1 MKQSFHTPLNL
12 RFENFLCV
20 FFKREMSHIRFSLKN
35 NDLIVL
41 IKITY
46 DSILEIQA
54 IQKSTKKRKTTN
66 LKLCNQGRTI
76 VFYAHIQRER
86 WMDGWIDG

>member
-1 MKQSFHTPLNL
+1 MSYSIALHVVKRKNEAVFSYFFEFK
-12 RFENFLCV
+12 FENFLYV

-46 DSILEIQA
+46 DSIL
-54 IQKSTKKRKTTN
+54 
-66 LKLCNQGRTI
+66 
-76 VFYAHIQRER
+76 
-86 WMDGWIDG
+86 

>member
-1 MKQSFHTPLNL
+1 MSYSIALHVVKRKNEAVFSYSFEFK
-12 RFENFLCV
+12 FENFLCV

-46 DSILEIQA
+46 DSIL
-54 IQKSTKKRKTTN
+54 
-66 LKLCNQGRTI
+66 
-76 VFYAHIQRER
+76 
-86 WMDGWIDG
+86 

>member
-1 MKQSFHTPLNL
+1 
-12 RFENFLCV
+12 
-20 FFKREMSHIRFSLKN
+20 MSHIRFSLKN

-86 WMDGWIDG
+86 WMDG